1 MAIWL
6 NELETQAPATS
17 QPAQADSC
25 RLRSRSALICA
36 LERASI
42 AGHLGGRRPLLV
54 MLHLVS
60 RGRSTGIAPLQALR
74 AELQLL
80 PYELYRLRD
89 GEQAF
94 LVDDELGNEG
104 LRLLLAGL
112 NARLKRRAGMDW
124 ALVAGAVAVQED
136 RPRPMH
142 WVELA
147 QRRLH
152 EHAAQ
157 RGATLPIAALPPQQ
171 ERRQLH

>member
-6 NELETQAPATS
+6 NELETQALAS
-17 QPAQADSC
+17 AQPAQAEGS

-42 AGHLGGRRPLLV
+42 AGHLGGRQPLLV
-54 MLHLVS
+54 MLHLVA
-60 RGRSTGIAPLQALR
+60 RGKPSGIAPLQALR

-80 PYELYRLRD
+80 PYALYRLRD

-94 LVDDELGNEG
+94 LVDDELGSEG

-112 NARLKRRAGMDW
+112 NARLKRRAGTDW

-147 QRRLH
+147 HRRLH
-152 EHAAQ
+152 DHAAQ
-157 RGATLPIAALPPQQ
+157 RGARLPMTARPPQE

>member
-6 NELETQAPATS
+6 NELETQSLAAPL
-17 QPAQADSC
+17 PVQAESS

-60 RGRSTGIAPLQALR
+60 RGKSTGVAPLQALR

-94 LVDDELGNEG
+94 LVDDELGSEG

-112 NARLKRRAGMDW
+112 NARLKRRAGPDW

-147 QRRLH
+147 HRRMH
-152 EHAAQ
+152 AHAAQ
-157 RGATLPIAALPPQQ
+157 RGASLPTAALGPQQ

>member
-1 MAIWL
+1 VAIWL
-6 NELETQAPATS
+6 NELEAQQVATPQLAPAETG
-17 QPAQADSC
+17 D
-25 RLRSRSALICA
+25 LRSRSALICA

-42 AGHLGGRRPLLV
+42 AGHLRGRSPVLV
-54 MLHLVS
+54 MLHLVA
-60 RGRSTGIAPLQALR
+60 RGQPAGTAPLQTLR
-74 AELQLL
+74 DELQQL
-80 PYELYRLRD
+80 PYTLYRLRD

-94 LVDDELGNEG
+94 VVDDAIDGEA

-112 NARLKRRAGMDW
+112 NTRLKRRAGLDW
-124 ALVAGAVAVQED
+124 ALVAGAVVVQED

-147 QRRLH
+147 HRRLH

-157 RGATLPIAALPPQQ
+157 RGAQLPSSAQPPQQ